1 MGVVYL
7 HWTERLPSM
16 QPGTEGPQ
24 RWAAYASVH
33 DALEQAAADDGLTAR
48 KITSDEGGDE
58 VVRDKAAIA
67 EYAKARAARDK
78 QRDDEIQAA
87 HMRHADARRKLAGD

>member
-24 RWAAYASVH
+24 RWAAYASVGE
-33 DALEQAAADDGLTAR
+33 ALEQAAAADGLTPR
-48 KITSDEGGDE
+48 KITSDEGGDD

-67 EYAKARAARDK
+67 EYAKARADRDRH
-78 QRDDEIQAA
+78 RDNAVAQAHQA
-87 HMRHADARRKLAGD
+87 HADALAKLAGD